1 MDLIL
6 TVEDDLNIN
15 NLLKEALE
23 KNGYQCVQ
31 AFSGTEA
38 LLVLERQQFALILLD
53 LMLPV
58 SRAMRSCAESAKP
71 PRCR

>member
-23 KNGYQCVQ
+23 KNGYPCV
-31 AFSGTEA
+31 
-38 LLVLERQQFALILLD
+38 
-53 LMLPV
+53 
-58 SRAMRSCAESAKP
+58 
-71 PRCR
+71 